1 MSVKGDFAG
10 LERVAAKLR
19 KKAQKGVVSAIATA
33 AARAIR
39 PVEAKRLAAGQTPY
53 GEAWAPRKSDGGR
66 ALAGA
71 KAKVRARGN
80 TIRASAPYPYVFHNK
95 GTAHHV
101 KRQIVPDDATGIPSD
116 WTAALESAATAQL
129 GGDL

>member
-1 MSVKGDFAG
+1 VTVKGDFAG
-10 LERVAAKLR
+10 LERVTKALKKRAK
-19 KKAQKGVVSAIATA
+19 KSVVSAIATA

-39 PVEAKRLAAGQTPY
+39 PVEAAHLAAGTTPY
-53 GEAWAPRKSDGGR
+53 GEPWAPRKSDGAR
-66 ALAGA
+66 PLAGA

-101 KRQIVPDDATGIPSD
+101 RRQIVPDDATGIPAD
-116 WTAALESAATAQL
+116 WTKALESAATAQL
-129 GGDL
+129 GGPL